1 MEKVGE
7 KDRELQKFDYLQNKN
22 CFLCEIKSIFHIF
35 LRAFFWGKKIAG
47 ISFNVLNIVLNML
60 TKLTIKPTDRR
71 NCAHYFLLLN
81 FSEFNITFSV
91 INHCVFI
98 TLNMHLPIKIFIFFK
113 LFSKF

>member
-7 KDRELQKFDYLQNKN
+7 EDRELQKFDYLQNKN

-47 ISFNVLNIVLNML
+47 ISFNVLNIVLNVL

-71 NCAHYFLLLN
+71 QLCSLYF
-81 FSEFNITFSV
+81 V
-91 INHCVFI
+91 V
-98 TLNMHLPIKIFIFFK
+98 
-113 LFSKF
+113 KF